1 MRGCGGHCRI
11 HTLSALYF
19 SSRLLNTTG
28 SVETEGREEEGRKD
42 ILSATS
48 ELVPPIFK
56 PIPQMKNEINV
67 AARLVDTT
75 PVKRISRTAPIVM
88 AI

>member
-1 MRGCGGHCRI
+1 MARDGRKGRGRK
-11 HTLSALYF
+11 
-19 SSRLLNTTG
+19 
-28 SVETEGREEEGRKD
+28 EGKD

-56 PIPQMKNEINV
+56 PIPQMKNEISV

-75 PVKRISRTAPIVM
+75 PVNKMSRTAPMVM
-88 AI
+88 AM